1 MRLIDSCGWLQ
12 FVLKG
17 PRAEAYRDY
26 LLGNEPILVPTVVMY
41 EVCKVLAR
49 DVSERLAQEMAVQMR
64 ARLVRPLTD
73 TVPLLAADLALKHRL
88 AMGDAIV
95 LATAQTYDATL
106 VTSDSHFAG
115 MAGVEYLAEDEVSG
129 AGQVNVP
136 AVPN

>member
-1 MRLIDSCGWLQ
+1 
-12 FVLKG
+12 
-17 PRAEAYRDY
+17 
-26 LLGNEPILVPTVVMY
+26 MY